1 MSLKAISL
9 AWLAVVTAA
18 ALPLRASAH
27 GTLELPA
34 SRALTCHAES
44 ADQPRSAAC
53 QAAREAGGIQQ
64 VHDWNGVR
72 IGNAAGN
79 HRNLVPDGKLCSA
92 GSANFRGL
100 DLARADWPR
109 TFIAPTSD
117 RAYTFVWRA
126 STRHATQYFK
136 YYITR
141 EGWRPD
147 KPLRWRDLEAFATVP
162 GSAVNETGGRYRMTV
177 QLPQRRA
184 GNHLIFSVWQRSDS
198 PEAFYACADVAFPHD
213 GLPVSPA
220 SWEDQGS
227 VGAVGKLAVGT
238 RLTFRVMDTDARD
251 VAKHVLEIT
260 AANAEA
266 DAWSYELARK
276 VNAESHFFRIG
287 ELQANGAVASVVPQ
301 ASASRNRVY
310 VSKHN
315 VGYHFEIDKETEL
328 PDVAN
333 VWLEGKT
340 YEIDHVVMYRG
351 QQYRCLQRHTAW
363 RGAGWNPVA
372 APALWHIVR

>member
-9 AWLAVVTAA
+9 AGLALVTAA
-18 ALPLRASAH
+18 VSPLRASAH

-34 SRALTCHAES
+34 SRALTCHAEG
-44 ADQPRSAAC
+44 AEQPRSAAC
-53 QAAREAGGIQQ
+53 QAARVVGGIQQ
-64 VHDWNGVR
+64 FHDWNGVR

-79 HRNLVPDGKLCSA
+79 HRNLLPDGKLCSA
-92 GSANFRGL
+92 ASANFRGL

-109 TFIAPTSD
+109 TFIAPTPD

-141 EGWRPD
+141 DGWRPD
-147 KPLRWRDLEAFATVP
+147 TPLRWSDLELFATVP
-162 GSAVNETGGRYRMTV
+162 GSAVNEAGGRYRMTV
-177 QLPQRRA
+177 QLPPRKA
-184 GNHLIFSVWQRSDS
+184 GNHLIFSVWQRSDG
-198 PEAFYACADVAFPHD
+198 PEAFYACADVAFPAD
-213 GLPVSPA
+213 GLPVTLA

-238 RLTFRVMDTDARD
+238 RLTFRVMDPDARD

-276 VNAESHFFRIG
+276 VNAESHIFRVG
-287 ELQANGAVASVVPQ
+287 ELQATGAVASVVPQ
-301 ASASRNRVY
+301 ASANRNRVY
-310 VSKHN
+310 VSKGN

-328 PDVAN
+328 PDSPN
-333 VWLEGKT
+333 GWLEGRT
-340 YEIDHVVMYRG
+340 YEKHHVVMYQG
-351 QQYRCLQRHTAW
+351 QQYRCMQRHTAW
-363 RGAGWNPVA
+363 RGTGWNPVA
-372 APALWHIVR
+372 APALWRVVR